1 MRQCVFLRNKPLDA
15 ITAIIISWLCVILD
29 IINVMHERHKTM
41 GAALER
47 MNNFLGRMDAMY
59 GIVTPETKP
68 EVKQPPLFFG
78 CDVKQLNID
87 VSPKGIITG
96 YLTVF
101 DWSDTGLAY
110 VDAYN
115 DVVTRGMFDT
125 SYKALDRT
133 RRARGDD
140 YLCPSLVNHK
150 PELMVGGV
158 TDLSQDS
165 KGYIYTSKLAMK
177 LPRAQ
182 EVFELA
188 KQKMIYASY
197 GYSPVS
203 VTQRGKQRVLNAVD
217 WHEQS
222 FVTFP
227 ANGLAS
233 VISAKH
239 TTFASY
245 PSAKDNGIWARLSP
259 DSPHSG
265 LTASSRTAI
274 KALDRRWDAFKPP
287 SASTRTASARWAT
300 LAPENDEDEYTM
312 EDLLDGVHYLM
323 NVSSV

>member
-1 MRQCVFLRNKPLDA
+1 MSVTLD
-15 ITAIIISWLCVILD
+15 
-29 IINVMHERHKTM
+29 
-41 GAALER
+41 R
-47 MNNFLGRMDAMY
+47 MNSILGRMDAIY

-68 EVKQPPLFFG
+68 EVQQPPLFFG
-78 CDVKQLNID
+78 CDVKQLDID
-87 VSPKGIITG
+87 ISPKGIITG

-101 DWSDTGLAY
+101 NWSDTGLAY
-110 VDAYN
+110 VDPYN
-115 DVVTRGMFDT
+115 DIVTRGMFDT
-125 SYKALDRT
+125 SYKSLDRT
-133 RRARGDD
+133 RRARGDE

-150 PELMVGGV
+150 SELMVGGV

-182 EVFELA
+182 EVYELA
-188 KQKMIYASY
+188 KQKMIWASY

-239 TTFASY
+239 NTFMSY
-245 PSAKDNGIWARLSP
+245 PSTKDNAAWARLRP
-259 DSPHSG
+259 DGNATGG
-265 LTASSRTAI
+265 LRDVNDSCPTALDRRWDKLKPSDASTRTASSRTAN
-274 KALDRRWDAFKPP
+274 A
-287 SASTRTASARWAT
+287 WAT
-300 LAPENDEDEYTM
+300 LAPENDDEYTM
-312 EDLLDGVHYLM
+312 DDLLDGVHYLM
-323 NVSSV
+323 SKERG